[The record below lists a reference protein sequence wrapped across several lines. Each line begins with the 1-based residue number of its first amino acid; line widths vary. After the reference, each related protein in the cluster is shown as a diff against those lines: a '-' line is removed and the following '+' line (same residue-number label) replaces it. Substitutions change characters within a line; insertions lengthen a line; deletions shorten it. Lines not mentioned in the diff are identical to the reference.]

1 MKRETVN
8 DTNTDAGEVRLDEV
22 SSQVSM
28 TEARPAAHSEEYP
41 LLSAIRYYSPEEVY
55 GDDQPAKRT
64 RNSFSSAS
72 THPRT
77 GEEWRLSGPC
87 NLLYDDEVNEQT
99 MEQLGTW
106 INWIVLQNAVDELP
120 QMHFLFINLQ
130 RTT

>member
-1 MKRETVN
+1 MKMDRVSYYRRVSLSKAQSISDGGKHSLFYCKMKRETVN

-77 GEEWRLSGPC
+77 GEE
-87 NLLYDDEVNEQT
+87 
-99 MEQLGTW
+99 
-106 INWIVLQNAVDELP
+106 
-120 QMHFLFINLQ
+120 
-130 RTT
+130 